1 MPVLLVC
8 FNMCAAG
15 PHRLTT
21 IDESASI
28 LSDISYDKT
37 DDSLVSTLPVKNKF
51 TLCKEKRSLVVMFEV
66 PLSCCSSTV
75 SGLGLFPCEDG
86 ATEEKGEEGG
96 QTDTFFFPLFRT
108 LSSISIM
115 DNCLIVLYIFI
126 YSFVSAPQGITS
138 MVLLWLPNDLDRRAE
153 LPKW

>member
-1 MPVLLVC
+1 MPALLVC
-8 FNMCAAG
+8 FTMCAAG

-37 DDSLVSTLPVKNKF
+37 DDSLVSTSPVKNKF
-51 TLCKEKRSLVVMFEV
+51 TLCKEKHSLVVMFEV

-96 QTDTFFFPLFRT
+96 LSRQTLFSFPLFRT

-115 DNCLIVLYIFI
+115 DNCLILLCIFI

-138 MVLLWLPNDLDRRAE
+138 MVLLW
-153 LPKW
+153 

>member
-1 MPVLLVC
+1 MPVLLVG
-8 FNMCAAG
+8 FNMCDAG

-37 DDSLVSTLPVKNKF
+37 DDSLVSTSPVKNEF
-51 TLCKEKRSLVVMFEV
+51 TLCKEKRSLVMCEV

-75 SGLGLFPCEDG
+75 SGLGLFQSEDG

-96 QTDTFFFPLFRT
+96 LSRQTLFR
-108 LSSISIM
+108 SSFSCFILHGRLFDRVM
-115 DNCLIVLYIFI
+115 YLYL
-126 YSFVSAPQGITS
+126 FVSAPQGITS
-138 MVLLWLPNDLDRRAE
+138 MVLLWLPNDLDRQAE